1 MRSATRD
8 ILAVNVQ
15 QLLERAADTISIDLP
30 TVRLE
35 NNMKLA
41 AVLAVCILDFL
52 LILACAVTVF
62 YVVRGRK
69 RRQQQQM
76 VMAAELSAART
87 SFGEESQCA
96 YHKRQMM
103 VMKQVDYVKDNC
115 VVEGFNLED
124 NEEREP
130 CPICFDVLGVE
141 SPRRVLK
148 LTCSHYFH
156 EVCMT
161 HWIIESHGTASC
173 PLCKSSILSDEDISC
188 DGEPEMEELV

>member
-1 MRSATRD
+1 MVVLRPGRVVTA
-8 ILAVNVQ
+8 I
-15 QLLERAADTISIDLP
+15 ADTVSLGLP
-30 TVRLE
+30 VVRE
-35 NNMKLA
+35 ASVMSKA
-41 AVLAVCILDFL
+41 AVAAVCVLDFI

-69 RRQQQQM
+69 RRLRQQM
-76 VMAAELSAART
+76 VMAAELSAARR
-87 SFGEESQCA
+87 SFSEESQCT

-115 VVEGFNLED
+115 VVEGFTIDD

-148 LTCSHYFH
+148 LACSHYFH

-161 HWIIESHGTASC
+161 HWIIESHGNASC
-173 PLCKSSILSDEDISC
+173 PLCKSSILTDEEVSNDDSDDER
-188 DGEPEMEELV
+188 EVEELV